1 MAGTVGKSLRAEAL
15 KITDT
20 NTTTTGSIIGN
31 AHVQNLGWMGYQ
43 APGAIIGTVG
53 RSLRMEAIQLK
64 LTGNLAT
71 SYNISIG
78 CMCRT
83 RAG

>member
-1 MAGTVGKSLRAEAL
+1 
-15 KITDT
+15 
-20 NTTTTGSIIGN
+20 
-31 AHVQNLGWMGYQ
+31 VQNLGWMGYQ

-71 SYNISIG
+71 SYNISYRVQVQNKG
-78 CMCRT
+78 WMSWVSNGAT
-83 RAG
+83 AGTTGLSLRIEALQIRITKK